1 MPTPAPVTTHTLS
14 QFGQMIGQDVQAVAA
29 LAMTVKNDTDT
40 VRNGLSNLVADVA
53 ASKTTAGTDKLA
65 FAAALNDLKTQA
77 ASADAALDS
86 KLDSKIAAVV
96 GAAPAALD
104 TLEELGLRL
113 SASGTGAEAIAA
125 QVVDVST
132 KVTALEAAAI
142 QASTD
147 IGLLFDTYLDS
158 SGRVGVTTGIVYKNP
173 IVCLTSEAVFANE
186 KTIIDANKTAL
197 NNKIFTVLDHPA
209 SIRYSFDALTDI
221 KAIQTKSDIL
231 TKYVPHYSL
240 PLPNGQRFY
249 VDPTDTLQ
257 ARLDAMSDAD
267 IATMIADYQ
276 IERVN
281 AYTTDIDAIK
291 ALPEYQADLA
301 VITAAEAKLAAD
313 IAAMRAAQAL

>member
-14 QFGQMIGQDVQAVAA
+14 QFGQMIGQDVQAVASV
-29 LAMTVKNDTDT
+29 AMSAKTDT
-40 VRNGLSNLVADVA
+40 ATVRSGLSAVITELAGIKID
-53 ASKTTAGTDKLA
+53 ASTDKSFLTDLIGQIKTE
-65 FAAALNDLKTQA
+65 AAATE
-77 ASADAALDS
+77 ASFHTRVDA
-86 KLDSKIAAVV
+86 KIAEVV
-96 GAAPAALD
+96 GAAPAALN
-104 TLEELGLRL
+104 TLEELGILL
-113 SASGTGAEAIAA
+113 TASGSGAEAIAA
-125 QVVDVST
+125 QIVDVST
-132 KVTALEAAAI
+132 KVTALESAAT

-158 SGRVGVTTGIVYKNP
+158 SGRVGATTGIVYKNP
-173 IVCLTSEAVFANE
+173 IVCLTSEAVFTNE

-209 SIRYSFDALTDI
+209 SIRYSFDALTEI

-231 TKYVPHYSL
+231 TKYVPYYSL

>member
-14 QFGQMIGQDVQAVAA
+14 QFGQMIGQDVQAVASV
-29 LAMTVKNDTDT
+29 AMSAKTDT
-40 VRNGLSNLVADVA
+40 ATVRSGLSAVITELAGIKID
-53 ASKTTAGTDKLA
+53 ASTDKSFLTDLIGQIKTE
-65 FAAALNDLKTQA
+65 AAATE
-77 ASADAALDS
+77 ASFHTRVDA
-86 KLDSKIAAVV
+86 KIAEVV
-96 GAAPAALD
+96 GAAPAALN
-104 TLEELGLRL
+104 TLEELGILL
-113 SASGTGAEAIAA
+113 TASGSGAEAIAA
-125 QVVDVST
+125 QIVDVST
-132 KVTALEAAAI
+132 KVTALESAAT

-158 SGRVGVTTGIVYKNP
+158 SGRVGATTGIVYKNP
-173 IVCLTSEAVFANE
+173 IVCLTSEAVFTNE

-197 NNKIFTVLDHPA
+197 NNKIFTVVDHPA

-231 TKYVPHYSL
+231 TKYVPYYSL

>member
-14 QFGQMIGQDVQAVAA
+14 QFGQMIGQDVQAVASV
-29 LAMTVKNDTDT
+29 AMSAKTDT
-40 VRNGLSNLVADVA
+40 ATVRSGLSAVITELAGIKID
-53 ASKTTAGTDKLA
+53 ASTDKSFLTDLIGQIKTE
-65 FAAALNDLKTQA
+65 AAATE
-77 ASADAALDS
+77 ASFHTRVDA
-86 KLDSKIAAVV
+86 KIAEVV
-96 GAAPAALD
+96 GAAPAALN
-104 TLEELGLRL
+104 TLEELGILL
-113 SASGTGAEAIAA
+113 TASGSGAEAIAA
-125 QVVDVST
+125 QIVDVST
-132 KVTALEAAAI
+132 KVTALESAAT

-158 SGRVGVTTGIVYKNP
+158 SGRVGATTGIVYKNP
-173 IVCLTSEAVFANE
+173 IVCLTSEAVFTNE

-231 TKYVPHYSL
+231 TKYVPYYSL